1 MAFTT
6 FSGPVRSLNGFAV
19 PIIYVSS
26 TSVSP
31 LSIPAGASV
40 VILSPADGGP
50 AAEFTLV
57 LPLVT
62 TTNGGAFTINNAD
75 ASYAGV
81 RGDVLN
87 YGAVAHL
94 LKGASSQPVN
104 ENAAGAVIAGGTAVQ
119 WGGNGNPAAPWAAV
133 ASALCA
139 NK

>member
-6 FSGPVRSLNGFAV
+6 FTGPVRSLNGFAV

-31 LSIPAGASV
+31 LAIPAGASV
-40 VILSPADGGP
+40 VILSAADGGP
-50 AAEFTLV
+50 VAEFTLV

-62 TTNGGAFTINNAD
+62 ITGGNSFNGTNGD
-75 ASYAGV
+75 ANYAGV

-94 LKGASSQPVN
+94 LTGTSSQPVN
-104 ENAAGAVIAGGTAVQ
+104 ENAAGAVIAAGTLVQ